1 MEFRTLLS
9 LAATTLIVCSVATVA
24 PASAAAPDSTL
35 AAAVAAGDSAF
46 QAFDNETARL
56 HYERAFA
63 IDSTNCE
70 VLWKLARANVHRGMA
85 VPKDDKLPWFT
96 RSEALAARSVAL
108 CPDSADAHFF
118 HAVAL
123 GQLTKVIGG
132 KRRLELSK
140 EVKREAEATLAIAP
154 RHAGAMHIIGRWNY
168 EIAGLG
174 WFSRA
179 AAKIIYGGVPDGS
192 YEEAKKWFERAI
204 AIEPDMPLHHLWLG
218 ETLIKLHDYAGART
232 QLETCVNLKEVLW
245 DDPLTKKHAQK
256 TLQEIEGKK

>member
-1 MEFRTLLS
+1 MDFRHLHTVI
-9 LAATTLIVCSVATVA
+9 ATILVACSVATA
-24 PASAAAPDSTL
+24 TPASAAAPDSTL

-46 QAFDNETARL
+46 LAFDNETARL
-56 HYERAFA
+56 DYERAFA

-70 VLWKLARANVHRGMA
+70 VLWKLAHADVNHGMA
-85 VPKDDKLPWFT
+85 LPKDDKLPWFT
-96 RSEALAARSVAL
+96 RGEALAARAVAL

-140 EVKREAEATLAIAP
+140 DVKREAEAALAIAP

-192 YEEAKKWFERAI
+192 YEEAKKWFERAV

-218 ETLIKLHDYAGART
+218 ETLIKLDDYAGART
-232 QLETCVNLKEVLW
+232 QLEACLKLKDVLW
-245 DDPLTKKHAQK
+245 DDPLTKEHAKK
-256 TLQEIEGKK
+256 TLDEIKGKK